1 MNFTIQ
7 IKIFIVILAVASFSC
22 STVNK
27 STIETI
33 RDGRYDVG
41 FPINGSSDVFDDI
54 SKSIKLVNS
63 IAFYKKYSFPPNS
76 RIKLEDINSKLS
88 LNYQPIVSTF
98 NKSASGTA
106 TILSVSGNKVLLL
119 TCAHI
124 LSFPDTMI
132 SYFSYESGIKS
143 DYIESISI
151 KVDQS
156 NFTSFTESGNT
167 QIILFNKELDIALLT
182 GNVKIP
188 LSNDLSVFRYSWGNS
203 DELTWGNFVYVFGFP
218 LHNKS
223 IVSGIVSKPELENK
237 KNFVVD
243 VSVNRGS
250 SGGIVLALRDG
261 FPNLELVG
269 IISWVPAEKFFFLK
283 PQDLQNEK
291 QYQSEAKYSGE
302 IFIGETENIKYGI
315 TKAVAINSVKEL
327 LKKNR
332 SLLLNN
338 GFNVDEIIR

>member
-1 MNFTIQ
+1 MTSELI
-7 IKIFIVILAVASFSC
+7 SD
-22 STVNK
+22 NK
-27 STIETI
+27 
-33 RDGRYDVG
+33 YDIG
-41 FPINGSSDVFDDI
+41 FPVAGSSDVLDDI
-54 SKSIKLVNS
+54 SRSIKLINS

-76 RIKLEDINSKLS
+76 KIKLENISTNLLK
-88 LNYQPIVSTF
+88 NYQMSVSTF
-98 NKSASGTA
+98 NKSTSGTA
-106 TILSVSGNKVLLL
+106 TIISISGNKVLLL

-124 LSFPDTMI
+124 LSFPDTLI

-143 DYIESISI
+143 EYIESISI

-156 NFTSFTESGNT
+156 NYTSFTESGNT
-167 QIILFNKELDIALLT
+167 QIILFNKELDIAMLT
-182 GNVKIP
+182 GTVKIP

-223 IVSGIVSKPELENK
+223 IVSGIVSKSEPENK

-283 PQDLQNEK
+283 PQELQNGK

-327 LKKNR
+327 LNKNK